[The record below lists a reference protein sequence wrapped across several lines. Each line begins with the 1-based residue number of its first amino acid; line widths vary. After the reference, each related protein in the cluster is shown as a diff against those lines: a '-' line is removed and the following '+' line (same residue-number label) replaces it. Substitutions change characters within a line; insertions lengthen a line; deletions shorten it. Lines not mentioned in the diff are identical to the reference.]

1 MAKKLVNN
9 SGTKYLTMDKDI
21 FEKIEEVEIELIDT
35 INKKMII
42 SWK

>member
-9 SGTKYLTMDKDI
+9 SGTKYLSMDKDI
-21 FEKIEEVEIELIDT
+21 FEKIDEVEIELVDN
-35 INKKMII
+35 INKRMII